1 MSLYDQ
7 IGNNYSRTRRTD
19 PRIQAA
25 ISKALSGCKLVL
37 NVGAGTG
44 SYEPKDRQVVSL
56 DPSFVMLEQRQD
68 RSNVIRGIAELLPF
82 SNQSFDAAMGVLT
95 VDHWTD
101 KSLGL
106 KEMQRVVRNK
116 VVIFTWDKSRISES
130 WMWWDYFPSGKEL
143 VLKRSVPIETYAKA
157 LEGPVEIIPVPI
169 PAECADGFDGAYWR
183 RPADVLEPTV
193 WQNMSTLRLIP
204 DEERTKGLERLA
216 LELGNGAWNQK
227 YGHHGTRAPDIVGHT
242 TVRIELF
249 VDDPY
254 EVYEK
259 ALAAGAIVRS
269 PVEEHSYPTT
279 GPQPIKQMLQGV
291 VVDPFGHMWLI
302 GKILE

>member
-68 RSNVIRGIAELLPF
+68 RSNV
-82 SNQSFDAAMGVLT
+82 N
-95 VDHWTD
+95 

-130 WMWWDYFPSGKEL
+130 WLLCDYFPSGEEL
-143 VLKRSVPIETYAKA
+143 VLKRSVPFETYAKA

-204 DEERTKGLERLA
+204 DEERTKGLHRLA
-216 LELGNGAWNQK
+216 LELGNGAWKQK
-227 YGHHGTRAPDIVGHT
+227 YGHLLSLSERDMGYRLV
-242 TVRIELF
+242 VWRRNK
-249 VDDPY
+249 PY
-254 EVYEK
+254 PN
-259 ALAAGAIVRS
+259 AN
-269 PVEEHSYPTT
+269 
-279 GPQPIKQMLQGV
+279 
-291 VVDPFGHMWLI
+291 
-302 GKILE
+302 

>member
-130 WMWWDYFPSGKEL
+130 WLSGAGT
-143 VLKRSVPIETYAKA
+143 S
-157 LEGPVEIIPVPI
+157 
-169 PAECADGFDGAYWR
+169 
-183 RPADVLEPTV
+183 
-193 WQNMSTLRLIP
+193 
-204 DEERTKGLERLA
+204 RT
-216 LELGNGAWNQK
+216 
-227 YGHHGTRAPDIVGHT
+227 
-242 TVRIELF
+242 
-249 VDDPY
+249 
-254 EVYEK
+254 
-259 ALAAGAIVRS
+259 
-269 PVEEHSYPTT
+269 
-279 GPQPIKQMLQGV
+279 QMLTDG
-291 VVDPFGHMWLI
+291 
-302 GKILE
+302 

>member
-1 MSLYDQ
+1 MYDQ

-82 SNQSFDAAMGVLT
+82 SNQSFDAAM
-95 VDHWTD
+95 
-101 KSLGL
+101 
-106 KEMQRVVRNK
+106 E
-116 VVIFTWDKSRISES
+116 
-130 WMWWDYFPSGKEL
+130 
-143 VLKRSVPIETYAKA
+143 RSVPFETYAKA

-204 DEERTKGLERLA
+204 DEERTKGLHRLA
-216 LELGNGAWNQK
+216 LELGNGAWKQK
-227 YGHHGTRAPDIVGHT
+227 YGHLLSLSERDMGYRLV
-242 TVRIELF
+242 VWRRNK
-249 VDDPY
+249 PY
-254 EVYEK
+254 PN
-259 ALAAGAIVRS
+259 AN
-269 PVEEHSYPTT
+269 
-279 GPQPIKQMLQGV
+279 
-291 VVDPFGHMWLI
+291 
-302 GKILE
+302 

>member
-19 PRIQAA
+19 PRIQTA
-25 ISKALSGCKLVL
+25 ISKALSGCNLVL

-82 SNQSFDAAMGVLT
+82 SSQSFDAAMGVLT
-95 VDHWTD
+95 VDHWTN

-106 KEMQRVVRNK
+106 KEMQRVVRDK

-130 WMWWDYFPSGKEL
+130 WLLCDYFPSGKEL
-143 VLKRSVPIETYAKA
+143 VLKRSVPIDTYAKA
-157 LEGPVEIIPVPI
+157 LGEPVEIIPVPI
-169 PAECADGFDGAYWR
+169 PAECDDGFDGAYWR

-204 DEERTKGLERLA
+204 DEERTKGLQRLA
-216 LELGNGAWNQK
+216 LELGNGAWKQK
-227 YGHHGTRAPDIVGHT
+227 YGHLLSLSERDMGYRLV
-242 TVRIELF
+242 VWRRNK
-249 VDDPY
+249 PY
-254 EVYEK
+254 PN
-259 ALAAGAIVRS
+259 AN
-269 PVEEHSYPTT
+269 
-279 GPQPIKQMLQGV
+279 
-291 VVDPFGHMWLI
+291 
-302 GKILE
+302 